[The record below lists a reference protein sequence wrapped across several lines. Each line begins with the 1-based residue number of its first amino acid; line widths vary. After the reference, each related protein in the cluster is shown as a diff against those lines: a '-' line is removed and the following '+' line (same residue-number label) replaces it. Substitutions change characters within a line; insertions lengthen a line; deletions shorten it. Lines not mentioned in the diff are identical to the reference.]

1 MGRRDFEEFVYVAK
15 AYMNAYKPDYK
26 AAIST
31 LKRVDEKYSQEPLVL
46 LALEMRTMVTKSK

>member
-1 MGRRDFEEFVYVAK
+1 VYVAK
-15 AYMNAYKPDYK
+15 AYMNAYKSDYK
-26 AAIST
+26 AAI